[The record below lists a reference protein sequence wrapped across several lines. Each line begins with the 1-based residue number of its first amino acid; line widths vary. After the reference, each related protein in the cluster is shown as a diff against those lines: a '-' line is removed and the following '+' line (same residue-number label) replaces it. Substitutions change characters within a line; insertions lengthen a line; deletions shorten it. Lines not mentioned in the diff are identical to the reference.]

1 MAWRQW
7 EVAAWAGKAIS
18 VGFYS
23 QHTAANELKCSE
35 EAPCIDW
42 HLRICLHVSSTYR
55 SFYKTPPP
63 PRGGRLSWEEYC
75 PKRPGTGPPSSPAA
89 DFPRTLQPRP
99 FEPHLA
105 SKTPAWNCVWEALG
119 ESSQ

>member
-63 PRGGRLSWEEYC
+63 
-75 PKRPGTGPPSSPAA
+75 T
-89 DFPRTLQPRP
+89 
-99 FEPHLA
+99 
-105 SKTPAWNCVWEALG
+105 
-119 ESSQ
+119 